1 MQLNHGHS
9 RRNPFLVFSTPCGR
23 SGGLRSVVLAA
34 ALLSLASCAQQRPLS
49 PVPSSDQAIFRTPQ
63 EAVSALVDAV
73 SASDAARIT
82 SMFGSAG
89 ASLASSGDPVAD
101 EAMYQA
107 FAARV
112 AQKQALVE
120 KGGDLRVLQIGD
132 DAWELPIPIRKGA
145 KGWFFDTNAGADE
158 ILSRRIGRNELN
170 TINVCLGYV
179 EAQREYARR
188 VGGAKNRVEYAQKV
202 ASTPGRKDGLYWETA
217 EGEEPSPLGP
227 FFADAAKEGYAVR
240 TSAEVEANVAPRPYH
255 GYFFRILTAEAERGV
270 TGFRSYLRDGRM
282 TEGFALVAWPAEYGA
297 SGLTTFQVNHL
308 GIVFQKDLGPRT
320 EEIASAMLKFGV
332 DDSWEPVPPPDES
345 QLGE

>member
-1 MQLNHGHS
+1 MQFNHGPS
-9 RRNPFLVFSTPCGR
+9 RRNPFLVVSTLSGR
-23 SGGLRSVVLAA
+23 FGGLRGAVLAA
-34 ALLSLASCAQQRPLS
+34 ALLSLASCAQRPLS
-49 PVPSSDQAIFRTPQ
+49 PVPSSDQSTFRTP
-63 EAVSALVDAV
+63 EAAASALVAAVSAGDAG
-73 SASDAARIT
+73 RIT
-82 SMFGSAG
+82 SVFGSAG

-107 FAARV
+107 FAARA

-120 KGGDLRVLQIGD
+120 ESENVRTLQIGD
-132 DAWELPIPIRKGA
+132 DAWELPIPIRKGS

-179 EAQREYARR
+179 DAQREYARR
-188 VGGAKNRVEYAQKV
+188 MKGAKSRVEYAQKV
-202 ASTPGRKDGLYWETA
+202 TSSPGRKDGLYWETA

-227 FFADAAKEGYAVR
+227 FFADAAKEGYAAR
-240 TSAEVEANVAPRPYH
+240 TGAEIDANVAPRPFH
-255 GYFFRILTAEAERGV
+255 GYFFRILTAEAEMGA

-282 TEGFALVAWPAEYGA
+282 TGGFALVAWPAEYGA

-320 EEIASAMLKFGV
+320 EEIASTMLKFGV
-332 DDSWEPVPPPDES
+332 DESWEPVPAPGES
-345 QLGE
+345 ELGE